1 MRNKNLSARFVISAV
16 CLLCLCACAKNPDA
30 ETQAAASSKQGD
42 QSFAAKDY
50 DKAVKDY
57 SAALAA
63 KPESQTYEKRAKAYA
78 AKGEHEEAIKDYYQ
92 VLDSDQ
98 DSPATWTGLGIS
110 STQTKEFS
118 VAESAFQ
125 KALRLDPKYAE
136 AYYYR
141 ALMFKAKDEPDN
153 AKVDLK
159 KFIEMS
165 SDAKL
170 KESAQAMLNELGAK

>member
-1 MRNKNLSARFVISAV
+1 MRNGNLNSRSIILSV
-16 CLLCLCACAKNPDA
+16 CIFCLFGCAKNPDA
-30 ETQAAASSKQGD
+30 ETQVTQGD

-50 DKAVKDY
+50 DKAIKDY

-63 KPESQTYEKRAKAYA
+63 KPEIQTYEKRAKAYA
-78 AKGEHEEAIKDYYQ
+78 AKGEHQEAIKDYYV
-92 VLDSDQ
+92 VLDRDQ
-98 DSPATWTGLGIS
+98 DSAAAWTGLGIS

-141 ALMFKAKDEPDN
+141 ALMLKAKGEPEG
-153 AKVDLK
+153 AKTDLK
-159 KFIEMS
+159 KFLEMS
-165 SDAKL
+165 NDARL
-170 KESAQAMLNELGAK
+170 KEAAQATLKELEAK